1 MKWDWGA
8 VRDFMPHFWDGLLVT
23 LQALALGSLI
33 SFALGLVWAL
43 LMRAPTLPHART
55 SSRGWY
61 PLVRWPVGVVT
72 EFVRDTPLLVQLFF
86 LFYVLPEWGLTFSA
100 LTTGVV
106 AIGLH
111 YSTYTMQVY
120 RAGIEAVPAGQWEAA
135 TALSLPARR
144 TWTAVIL
151 PQAIRRVVPALGNY
165 VISMLKDTP
174 MLMAI
179 TVLDMLGEAR
189 LFSQQHFQ
197 FTEPLTVIGV
207 AFVLISCPASLLL
220 RALERRLVR

>member
-8 VRDFMPHFWDGLLVT
+8 VGDFMPHFWDGLLVT

-43 LMRAPTLPHART
+43 LMRTPTR
-55 SSRGWY
+55 W
-61 PLVRWPVGVVT
+61 VRWPVGVVT
-72 EFVRDTPLLVQLFF
+72 EFIRDTPLLVQLFF
-86 LFYVLPEWGLTFSA
+86 LFYVLPEWDITFSA
-100 LTTGVV
+100 MTTGVV

-135 TALSLPARR
+135 TALSLPMRR

-189 LFSQQHFQ
+189 LFAQQHFQ
-197 FTEPLTVIGV
+197 YTEALTVIGV
-207 AFVLISCPASLLL
+207 AFILISYPASLLM

>member
-1 MKWDWGA
+1 MTWDWSA
-8 VRDFMPHFWDGLLVT
+8 VGDFMPHFWDGLLVT

-43 LMRAPTLPHART
+43 LMRTPTR
-55 SSRGWY
+55 W
-61 PLVRWPVGVVT
+61 VRWPVGVVT
-72 EFVRDTPLLVQLFF
+72 EFIRNTPLLVQLFF
-86 LFYVLPEWGLTFSA
+86 LFYVLPEWGVTFSA
-100 LTTGVV
+100 LTTGVFAV
-106 AIGLH
+106 GLH

-135 TALSLPARR
+135 TALSLPLTR

-165 VISMLKDTP
+165 VIAMLKDTP
-174 MLMAI
+174 LLMAI

-207 AFVLISCPASLLL
+207 AFILISYPASLLL

>member
-1 MKWDWGA
+1 MTWDWSA
-8 VRDFMPHFWDGLLVT
+8 VREFMPHFWDGLLVT
-23 LQALALGSLI
+23 LQALVLGSLI
-33 SFALGLVWAL
+33 SFSLGLVWAL
-43 LMRAPTLPHART
+43 LVRTPTR
-55 SSRGWY
+55 W
-61 PLVRWPVGVVT
+61 VRWPVGVVT
-72 EFVRDTPLLVQLFF
+72 EFVRNTPLLVQLFF

-100 LTTGVV
+100 LTTGVF

-144 TWTAVIL
+144 TWFAVIL
-151 PQAIRRVVPALGNY
+151 PQAVRRVVPPLGNY

-174 MLMAI
+174 ILVSI
-179 TVLDMLGEAR
+179 TVLEMLGQAR

-207 AFVLISCPASLLL
+207 AFVVISYLASLLL
-220 RALERRLVR
+220 RTLERRLVR

>member
-8 VRDFMPHFWDGLLVT
+8 VRDFMPQFWEGLLVT

-33 SFALGLVWAL
+33 SFTLGLVWAL
-43 LMRAPTLPHART
+43 LMRTPTR
-55 SSRGWY
+55 W
-61 PLVRWPVGVVT
+61 VRWPVGAVT

-86 LFYVLPEWGLTFSA
+86 LFYVLPEWGIAASA

-120 RAGIEAVPAGQWEAA
+120 RAGIEAVPPGQWEAA
-135 TALSLPARR
+135 TALSMPLRR

-151 PQAIRRVVPALGNY
+151 PQAVRRVVPALGNY
-165 VISMLKDTP
+165 VIAMLKDTP
-174 MLMAI
+174 LLMTV
-179 TVLDMLGEAR
+179 TVLEMLGQAR
-189 LFSQQHFQ
+189 LFAQEHFQ

-207 AFVLISCPASLLL
+207 AFILISFPASLLV
-220 RALERRLVR
+220 RALERRLAS

>member
-1 MKWDWGA
+1 MTWDWSA
-8 VRDFMPHFWDGLLVT
+8 VGDFMPLFWDGLLVT
-23 LQALALGSLI
+23 LRALALGSLI

-43 LMRAPTLPHART
+43 LMRVP
-55 SSRGWY
+55 SRW
-61 PLVRWPVGVVT
+61 VRWPVGAVT
-72 EFVRDTPLLVQLFF
+72 EFVRNTPLLVQLFF
-86 LFYVLPEWGLTFSA
+86 LFYVLPEWNITFSA
-100 LTTGVV
+100 MTTGVV

-120 RAGIEAVPAGQWEAA
+120 RAGIEGVPAGQWEAA
-135 TALSLPARR
+135 TALNLPLRR

-179 TVLDMLGEAR
+179 TVLEMLGEAR
-189 LFSQQHFQ
+189 LYSQEHFQ

-207 AFVLISCPASLLL
+207 AFILISSPASLLL